1 MIRLIRKEDNRE
13 VAALIR
19 TVLEEYKA
27 PKEGT
32 AYEDPQLDVMFETYQ
47 KIQSAYFILEL
58 SGKIV
63 GCAGIAPLK
72 NATTEVCELQKMYF
86 LSSVRGKGWGT
97 QMMKI
102 CLDKAKGM
110 GFEKCYLE
118 TLTTMEKA
126 QRLYLKSGFIYLSEP
141 MGNTGHS
148 ACPIWML
155 KEL

>member
-19 TVLEEYKA
+19 IVLEEYKA

-102 CLDKAKGM
+102 CLDKAKEM

>member
-102 CLDKAKGM
+102 CLDKAKEM